1 MPDPL
6 CVCGHL
12 AEHHADPA
20 SGDTRCLA
28 VEDRRD
34 LLDVFDD
41 GRDGPVA
48 LLRVPGLPAG
58 RDPSTTTGER
68 PKMSAMTDRD
78 QALATMLGLV
88 RLEDAE
94 PSPEML
100 ALGRAVGPRR
110 AHHRRAQAGRAARG
124 RWRSRSTQPA
134 QTAA

>member
-1 MPDPL
+1 MPEAL

-48 LLRVPGLPAG
+48 LLRAAWPTGG
-58 RDPSTTTGER
+58 RDPSATTGER

-78 QALATMLGLV
+78 QALATMLGSM
-88 RLEDAE
+88 RLENAE
-94 PSPEML
+94 PSPEMIAL
-100 ALGRAVGPRR
+100 AEQWARGELSTAELEQ
-110 AHHRRAQAGRAARG
+110 AAQRAAAG
-124 RWRSRSTQPA
+124 QPLTQPA